1 LFSAFPG
8 PSAPLADRTRD
19 PEPLLRHLRI
29 KCKSDDTGLRVPSP
43 KERRWPRDDE
53 IVFCFPAILDMRKS
67 RNTSLTHLDAS
78 NRPRMV
84 DVGAK
89 AVTARTAVAEAVVR
103 FPKDVADVLRDG
115 GMRSKKGPVIDTAIV
130 AGTMAAKRTH
140 ELIPF
145 CHPLAIERCRI
156 EADFVSDTELAI
168 RCEVS
173 ITHKTGVEMEALT
186 GASVA
191 ALTIYD
197 MCKALSH
204 EIVIE
209 RVRLLEKSGGKRE
222 VRAGKAAPRKQSRT
236 Q

>member
-1 LFSAFPG
+1 M
-8 PSAPLADRTRD
+8 TQ
-19 PEPLLRHLRI
+19 
-29 KCKSDDTGLRVPSP
+29 
-43 KERRWPRDDE
+43 
-53 IVFCFPAILDMRKS
+53 RKLS
-67 RNTSLTHLDAS
+67 HLDAA

-84 DVGAK
+84 DVGEK
-89 AVTARTAVAEAVVR
+89 AVTARVAVAEAVVH
-103 FPKDVADVLRDG
+103 FPRDVADALREG

-156 EADFVSDTELAI
+156 EADFTSDTELAI
-168 RCEVS
+168 RCEVA

-191 ALTIYD
+191 ALTVYD

-209 RVRLLEKSGGKRE
+209 RVRLLEKSGGKRD
-222 VRAGKAAPRKQSRT
+222 VKHGKLAARKPGRAR
-236 Q
+236 